1 MIKSWHETAWVD
13 YEYWQAQDKKVLRRI
28 NLLLKDIERNGY
40 NGLGKP
46 EPLRGSL
53 SGWRSVRIDAVNRL
67 VFQIKE
73 DIIEIY
79 ACRGHYGD

>member
-53 SGWRSVRIDAVNRL
+53 SGWWSVRIDAVNRL